1 MRTQGL
7 KWVRKWARS
16 ASSGSFRP
24 NSEASGRVTNSAQSY
39 IEAQK
44 GYTASGTM
52 TQAVISQVISEL
64 QSLPQVQS
72 YQVQTANNTAAM
84 AAQIG
89 QLVDLTAAQSA
100 HIQSLLAVTAEAARK
115 SIDMQEGI
123 RNNTAASAA
132 AVTLAAAAA
141 PVYS

>member
-1 MRTQGL
+1 
-7 KWVRKWARS
+7 
-16 ASSGSFRP
+16 
-24 NSEASGRVTNSAQSY
+24 
-39 IEAQK
+39 
-44 GYTASGTM
+44 M